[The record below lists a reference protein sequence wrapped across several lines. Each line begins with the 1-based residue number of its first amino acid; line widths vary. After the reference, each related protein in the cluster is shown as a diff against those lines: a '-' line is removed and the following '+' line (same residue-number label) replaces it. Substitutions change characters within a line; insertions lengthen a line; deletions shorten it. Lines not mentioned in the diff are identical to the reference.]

1 MEDTNFIYLFFS
13 VQKYG
18 DTIKTSLLEVQ
29 DLLGSFD
36 LSPTPKSTTAFP
48 PRQPPAKS
56 TQPPQKS
63 SSAKVMKSGGFAEE
77 VEVPLYDSDSLPS
90 PPPSSCSSS
99 EADPKEKDKL
109 LDFSQDDEYTYDPNS
124 ARRAQDS
131 TQEGFAAPRILKA
144 TLQAK
149 HGLEVLVGLGL
160 GAWAHRAGVGWGLG
174 WGLGQS

>member
-1 MEDTNFIYLFFS
+1 MFIYLFFS

-36 LSPTPKSTTAFP
+36 LSPTPKSTTALP
-48 PRQPPAKS
+48 PR
-56 TQPPQKS
+56 QPPQKS

-131 TQEGFAAPRILKA
+131 TQEDFAAPRILKA

-160 GAWAHRAGVGWGLG
+160 GAWAHRAGVGSGVGLG
-174 WGLGQS
+174 TELGCGC